1 MIKYFFGF
9 LVTIVVLTEQTN
21 TSFPRAKKGIE
32 SVDFCLFDA
41 SAGKTMT
48 CALSEEISNVNLISR
63 FANLKCYVG

>member
-32 SVDFCLFDA
+32 SVDFCLLDA

-48 CALSEEISNVNLISR
+48 CALSDKFEW
-63 FANLKCYVG
+63 AN